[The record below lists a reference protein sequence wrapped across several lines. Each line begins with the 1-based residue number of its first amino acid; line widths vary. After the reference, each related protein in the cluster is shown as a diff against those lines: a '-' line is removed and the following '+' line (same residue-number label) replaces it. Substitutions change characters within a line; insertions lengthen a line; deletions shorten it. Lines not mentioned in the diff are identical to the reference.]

1 MRRALLLVLLL
12 PLLGLALVTCSDDGS
27 LRFWNVADGLEVRP
41 ALRTPQRGD
50 TPILTVCIDIRNPL
64 ELHCWAKSL
73 GATREEIRN
82 AVAEVGPFIDRVI
95 EHLSRI

>member
-1 MRRALLLVLLL
+1 MKHEPVNPAVL
-12 PLLGLALVTCSDDGS
+12 D
-27 LRFWNVADGLEVRP
+27 E
-41 ALRTPQRGD
+41 Q
-50 TPILTVCIDIRNPL
+50 CIDIRNPL